1 MPVLSKA
8 VRTTVAALLLCGCA
22 GCGAMYAVN
31 PRFSRREVKRR
42 PRGKT
47 VTVTRPV
54 IRPKDPRAGKL
65 GWPVSGPVVGTYGVV
80 VDPKYGT
87 RTRKLGI
94 DIDCARGAPVKAAYP
109 GRVSFS
115 DKFMGYGRTVIVDHG
130 DRLHSIYSRLKEL
143 KVSVGT
149 QVRKGEII
157 GYADDTL
164 HFQVRKE
171 GKSVNPQAWLG
182 NR

>member
-1 MPVLSKA
+1 MPELLRVVRGA
-8 VRTTVAALLLCGCA
+8 VALFLLCGCF

-31 PRFSRREVKRR
+31 PRFSGRHVKRR
-42 PRGKT
+42 PRKT
-47 VTVTRPV
+47 PTVVTKPVTKPR
-54 IRPKDPRAGKL
+54 DPRAGKL
-65 GWPVSGPVVGTYGVV
+65 GWPVPGPVVGNYGVV
-80 VDPKYGT
+80 VDPRYGT
-87 RTRKLGI
+87 KTRKLGI
-94 DIDCARGAPVKAAYP
+94 DIDCATGAPVKAAYP

-143 KVSVGT
+143 KASVGA

-171 GKSVNPQAWLG
+171 GKSVDPRAWLG